1 MPLRRSRRRLN
12 LLGLVGRA
20 RGFRVSRDPQTRGTE
35 GSRVRAAS
43 VTKKERNSRRA
54 AETAAPPALRFRMWE
69 AARASS
75 ETAGAAWGSGLN
87 RDKLSGCG
95 SSKEARSALHPGKVR
110 PAGPRGAAGGAEQF
124 NTVISEEGDCRK
136 LKDLCFLEGKLKSK
150 SITLT
155 TKVPIFKIM

>member
-1 MPLRRSRRRLN
+1 M
-12 LLGLVGRA
+12 
-20 RGFRVSRDPQTRGTE
+20 
-35 GSRVRAAS
+35 RAAR

-54 AETAAPPALRFRMWE
+54 KTAAPPALRFRMWE

-95 SSKEARSALHPGKVR
+95 SSKEARSALHPGKER
-110 PAGPRGAAGGAEQF
+110 PAGPRGAAGGAEHF
-124 NTVISEEGDCRK
+124 NSVISEEGDCRK

>member
-1 MPLRRSRRRLN
+1 M
-12 LLGLVGRA
+12 
-20 RGFRVSRDPQTRGTE
+20 
-35 GSRVRAAS
+35 RAAR

-54 AETAAPPALRFRMWE
+54 KTAAPPALRFRMWE

-75 ETAGAAWGSGLN
+75 ETAGTAWGSG
-87 RDKLSGCG
+87 DKLSGCG
-95 SSKEARSALHPGKVR
+95 SWREAGSALHLGKVR
-110 PAGPRGAAGGAEQF
+110 LAGPRGAAGGAEQF
-124 NTVISEEGDCRK
+124 NSVISEEGDCRK